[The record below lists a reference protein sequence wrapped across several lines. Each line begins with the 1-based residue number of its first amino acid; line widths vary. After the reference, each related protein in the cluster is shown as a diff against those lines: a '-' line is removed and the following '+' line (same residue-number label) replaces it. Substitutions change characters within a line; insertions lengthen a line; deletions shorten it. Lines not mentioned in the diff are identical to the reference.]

1 MRKKND
7 WRYLVV
13 LLILLALAML
23 GSRTQAESLAAQREQ
38 DALARG
44 LQLKTT
50 VSLDWDG
57 APFADEETG
66 GMLRSVLE
74 NSWFVL
80 LRETPEDGGALYSFD
95 WQLQGAS
102 VLDWTGM
109 RQNGGLLEQ
118 SNLWGGRTVRSA
130 AKTIDFAAVWN
141 AWCEDAL
148 TSTVTPLA
156 DMTAQITVLTQPEAV
171 SLLDALCAAVDG
183 ADWLWQPSLPQ
194 TDGADE
200 AAAQLQTLRD
210 ALRALPQTLGARVD
224 ANDALVFCVDR
235 DAEENVVCRQMDA
248 MLAEGTFRA
257 EWTLA
262 EDGRLTGVTGA
273 GEIAGVPLTIDG
285 ILTYDTARNNS
296 REEISGAVRIQ
307 YGAVS
312 FALEWT
318 DTATGERTDYTRTR
332 NGTLTLALAD
342 GRTGAIAVAAKTT
355 AVKGADARIDGG
367 EEIVDLD
374 ALDETARQEW
384 YDGLRE
390 SLAQTVYTVLGRLP
404 KETAAWLLEKIQ

>member
-7 WRYLVV
+7 WRYLGV

-130 AKTIDFAAVWN
+130 TKTIDFAAVWN

-148 TSTVTPLA
+148 T
-156 DMTAQITVLTQPEAV
+156 
-171 SLLDALCAAVDG
+171 
-183 ADWLWQPSLPQ
+183 
-194 TDGADE
+194 
-200 AAAQLQTLRD
+200 
-210 ALRALPQTLGARVD
+210 
-224 ANDALVFCVDR
+224 
-235 DAEENVVCRQMDA
+235 
-248 MLAEGTFRA
+248 
-257 EWTLA
+257 
-262 EDGRLTGVTGA
+262 
-273 GEIAGVPLTIDG
+273 
-285 ILTYDTARNNS
+285 
-296 REEISGAVRIQ
+296 
-307 YGAVS
+307 
-312 FALEWT
+312 
-318 DTATGERTDYTRTR
+318 
-332 NGTLTLALAD
+332 
-342 GRTGAIAVAAKTT
+342 
-355 AVKGADARIDGG
+355 
-367 EEIVDLD
+367 
-374 ALDETARQEW
+374 
-384 YDGLRE
+384 
-390 SLAQTVYTVLGRLP
+390 
-404 KETAAWLLEKIQ
+404 

>member
-1 MRKKND
+1 MRKKNE

-66 GMLRSVLE
+66 GMLRDVLE

-80 LRETPEDGGALYSFD
+80 LHETPEDGGSLYSFD

-141 AWCEDAL
+141 AWREDAL

-200 AAAQLQTLRD
+200 AAAQLHTLRD
-210 ALRALPQTLGARVD
+210 TLRALPNARRAGRCERRARFLRGQGCGGKRRLPSDGCD
-224 ANDALVFCVDR
+224 ACR
-235 DAEENVVCRQMDA
+235 RNVPRGMDA
-248 MLAEGTFRA
+248 RGGRA
-257 EWTLA
+257 A
-262 EDGRLTGVTGA
+262 DRRDGRGRNRGRS
-273 GEIAGVPLTIDG
+273 P
-285 ILTYDTARNNS
+285 YD
-296 REEISGAVRIQ
+296 
-307 YGAVS
+307 
-312 FALEWT
+312 
-318 DTATGERTDYTRTR
+318 
-332 NGTLTLALAD
+332 
-342 GRTGAIAVAAKTT
+342 
-355 AVKGADARIDGG
+355 
-367 EEIVDLD
+367 
-374 ALDETARQEW
+374 
-384 YDGLRE
+384 
-390 SLAQTVYTVLGRLP
+390 
-404 KETAAWLLEKIQ
+404 